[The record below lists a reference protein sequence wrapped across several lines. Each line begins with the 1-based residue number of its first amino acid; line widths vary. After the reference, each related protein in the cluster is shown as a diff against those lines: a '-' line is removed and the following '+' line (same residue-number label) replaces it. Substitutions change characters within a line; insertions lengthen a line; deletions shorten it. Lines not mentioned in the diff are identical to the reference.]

1 MKASHIHV
9 GVRDLDAALEAF
21 ERLWSMSPV
30 YKNERMATLRF
41 GEIGILLDE
50 AERDSEVT
58 IAFESN
64 DCERDF
70 SRVVELGAQVLERP
84 QKKPW
89 GVCAAYL
96 RGPGAITFE
105 IEQDLDQ
112 ALSSSD

>member
-9 GVRDLDAALEAF
+9 GVRDLAGALEAF

-30 YKNERMATLRF
+30 YQNERMATLRF
-41 GEIGILLDE
+41 GEIGILLDS
-50 AERDSEVT
+50 AERDAELT
-58 IAFESN
+58 IAFDSS

-70 SRVVELGAQVLERP
+70 ARVVELGAQVLEAP

-89 GVCAAYL
+89 GVYTAYL

-105 IEQDLDQ
+105 IEQVLE
-112 ALSSSD
+112 